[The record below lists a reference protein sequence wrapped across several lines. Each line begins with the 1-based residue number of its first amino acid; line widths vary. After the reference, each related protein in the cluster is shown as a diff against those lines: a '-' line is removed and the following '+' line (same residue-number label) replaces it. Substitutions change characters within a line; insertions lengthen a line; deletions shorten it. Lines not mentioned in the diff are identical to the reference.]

1 MLPVEKRDFISLGSS
16 LDRCAI
22 LCKSSIIINMDQT
35 ILLVVLGAIIFG
47 FGLTLNLLNRRLQ
60 ELKSSSAVELIKSD
74 VIELTRGINILQ
86 QAVGD
91 KLDKNNSSMQ
101 ASMQK
106 QLSESAKLVSDV
118 TQRLAKLDDTNKRVI
133 DVADELK
140 TLQNVLQNPKQRGV
154 FGEYYLESVLDN
166 ILSSKNY
173 QMQYKFKDGEIVDAV
188 IFLDKGQI
196 LPIDSKFS
204 LENYNRMVGEK
215 SKPEREKLLAK
226 VRTDLKNRIDETSKY
241 IRANEKTMDF
251 AFMFIPSESLYY
263 DLLIG
268 DVGTG
273 SSARDLI
280 EYAFRDKK
288 VIIVSPTSF
297 MAYLQTV
304 LHGLRSL
311 QIEEQAK
318 DIQIR
323 VGKLGQHIGKFD
335 EYMQKLGKSL
345 GQTVGHYNSAHK
357 ELGKVD
363 KDVVKIAGSDL
374 NVDPLLLDKPLIDE

>member
-1 MLPVEKRDFISLGSS
+1 MEQIILFIVL
-16 LDRCAI
+16 I
-22 LCKSSIIINMDQT
+22 VVII
-35 ILLVVLGAIIFG
+35 G
-47 FGLTLNLLNRRLQ
+47 FGAVVYVLNQRLR
-60 ELKSSSAVELIKSD
+60 ELKNSSAVEMVKTD
-74 VIELTRGINILQ
+74 VTELSRNIALLQ
-86 QAVGD
+86 QSMGD
-91 KLDKNNSSMQ
+91 RLERNNVAMQ
-101 ASMQK
+101 TSMQK
-106 QLSESAKLVSDV
+106 QLGQSAQLVADV
-118 TQRLAKLDDTNKRVI
+118 TQRLAKLDETNRRVV

-166 ILSSKNY
+166 ILPPKNF
-173 QMQYKFKDGEIVDAV
+173 QMQYKFDNGDIVDAV
-188 IFLDKGQI
+188 VFLEKGQV

-204 LENYNRMVGEK
+204 LENYNRMVGESDK
-215 SKPEREKLLAK
+215 VKRAQLLAS
-226 VRTDLKNRIDETSKY
+226 VRNDLKGRIDETSKY
-241 IRANEKTMDF
+241 IRPSENTMDF

-304 LHGLRSL
+304 LQGLRSL

-318 DIQIR
+318 EIQVR
-323 VGKLGQHIGKFD
+323 VGQLGRHISAYDSF
-335 EYMQKLGKSL
+335 MQKLGGSL
-345 GQTVGHYNSAHK
+345 GTTVGHFNTAHK
-357 ELGKVD
+357 ELKKID
-363 KDVVKIAGSDL
+363 KDIVKIAGTTPS
-374 NVDPLLLDKPLIDE
+374 VEPLLIDKPQRDE

>member
-1 MLPVEKRDFISLGSS
+1 
-16 LDRCAI
+16 
-22 LCKSSIIINMDQT
+22 MDQT
-35 ILLVVLGAIIFG
+35 ILLVIIICG
-47 FGLTLNLLNRRLQ
+47 FGVIIYVLNQRLKD
-60 ELKSSSAVELIKSD
+60 LKSSSSVEMLKSD
-74 VIELTRGINILQ
+74 VTELSRGVNNLQ
-86 QAVGD
+86 QVVGD
-91 KLDKNNSSMQ
+91 KLDNNNQSMQ

-106 QLSESAKLVSDV
+106 QLSESAKLVTDV
-118 TQRLAKLDDTNKRVI
+118 TQRLAKLDETNRRVV

-166 ILSSKNY
+166 ILPSKNY
-173 QMQYKFKDGEIVDAV
+173 QMQYKFRDGEIVDAV
-188 IFLDKGQI
+188 VFLDKGQI

-204 LENYNRMVGEK
+204 LENYNRMVGENNK
-215 SKPEREKLLAK
+215 VEREKLLAK

-241 IRANEKTMDF
+241 IRPAEKTMDF

-304 LHGLRSL
+304 LQGLRSL

-323 VGKLGQHIGKFD
+323 VGKLGQHINRFD
-335 EYMQKLGKSL
+335 EYMSKLGRSL
-345 GQTVGHYNSAHK
+345 GQTVGHFNDAHK

-363 KDVVKIAGSDL
+363 KDVVKIAGTETG
-374 NVDPLLLDKPLIDE
+374 VDPLLLDKPRYDD

>member
-1 MLPVEKRDFISLGSS
+1 ME
-16 LDRCAI
+16 
-22 LCKSSIIINMDQT
+22 QT
-35 ILLVVLGAIIFG
+35 ILIVVLGVVILG
-47 FGLTLNLLNRRLQ
+47 FGAVLYLLNQRLQ
-60 ELKSSSAVELIKSD
+60 ELKSSSAVELLKSD
-74 VIELTRGINILQ
+74 VTELSRGINNLQ
-86 QAVGD
+86 QSVGD
-91 KLDKNNSSMQ
+91 KLERNNMTMQ
-101 ASMQK
+101 TSMQK

-118 TQRLAKLDDTNKRVI
+118 TQRLAKLDETNRRVV

-166 ILSSKNY
+166 ILPSKNY

-188 IFLDKGQI
+188 VFLDKGQI
-196 LPIDSKFS
+196 LSIDSKFS
-204 LENYNRMVGEK
+204 LENYNRMVGEDK
-215 SKPEREKLLAK
+215 KPEREKLLAK
-226 VRTDLKNRIDETSKY
+226 VRADLKNRIDETSKY
-241 IRANEKTMDF
+241 IRPSENTMDF

-304 LHGLRSL
+304 LQGLRSL

-323 VGKLGQHIGKFD
+323 VGKLGQHISKFD
-335 EYMQKLGKSL
+335 EYMQKLGRSL
-345 GQTVGHYNSAHK
+345 GQTVGHYNDAHK

-363 KDVVKIAGSDL
+363 KDVIKIAGADSG
-374 NVDPLLLDKPLIDE
+374 VEPLLIDKPRSDE

>member
-1 MLPVEKRDFISLGSS
+1 MNQVVMVI
-16 LDRCAI
+16 I
-22 LCKSSIIINMDQT
+22 LI
-35 ILLVVLGAIIFG
+35 VVVAG
-47 FGLTLNLLNRRLQ
+47 FGAVLYVLNHKLQ
-60 ELKSSSAVELIKSD
+60 ELKNSGAAEMLKGDVVELS
-74 VIELTRGINILQ
+74 RNINILQ

-91 KLDKNNSSMQ
+91 KLERNNLSMQ
-101 ASMQK
+101 TSMQK

-118 TQRLAKLDDTNKRVI
+118 TQRLAKLDETNRRVI

-154 FGEYYLESVLDN
+154 FGEYYLESVLGN
-166 ILSSKNY
+166 ILPSKNY
-173 QMQYKFKDGEIVDAV
+173 QMQYKFKDGEMVDAV
-188 IFLDKGQI
+188 VFLDKGQI
-196 LPIDSKFS
+196 LPVDSKFS
-204 LENYNRMVGEK
+204 LENYNRMVGEANK
-215 SKPEREKLLAK
+215 ADREKLLAK

-241 IRANEKTMDF
+241 IRPSEKTMDF

-304 LHGLRSL
+304 LQGLRSL

-323 VGKLGQHIGKFD
+323 VGKLGQHIGRFD
-335 EYMQKLGKSL
+335 EYMQKLGRSL
-345 GQTVGHYNSAHK
+345 GQTVGHYNDAHK

-363 KDVVKIAGSDL
+363 KDVVKISGIDPE
-374 NVDPLLLDKPLIDE
+374 VDPLLLDKPQDNS

>member
-1 MLPVEKRDFISLGSS
+1 MDQLFLI
-16 LDRCAI
+16 AI
-22 LCKSSIIINMDQT
+22 LVI
-35 ILLVVLGAIIFG
+35 VIFG
-47 FGLTLNLLNRRLQ
+47 FTIVIYNLNHKISELT
-60 ELKSSSAVELIKSD
+60 KSSAVELIKTD
-74 VIELTRGINILQ
+74 VVELARSINDLQ
-86 QAVGD
+86 KSVGD
-91 KLDKNNSSMQ
+91 KLDRNNLSVQTSI
-101 ASMQK
+101 QK
-106 QLSESAKLVSDV
+106 QLGESSKIVADVS
-118 TQRLAKLDDTNKRVI
+118 QRLAKLDETNRRVV

-166 ILSSKNY
+166 VIPSKNY
-173 QMQYKFKDGEIVDAV
+173 QMQYKFKDGETVDAV
-188 IFLDKGQI
+188 IFLDRGQI

-204 LENYNRMVGEK
+204 LENYNRMVSAKNKAEK
-215 SKPEREKLLAK
+215 DILLKK
-226 VRTDLKNRIDETSKY
+226 VRADLKSRIDETSKY
-241 IRANEKTMDF
+241 IRPAEKTMEF

-304 LHGLRSL
+304 LQGLRSL

-318 DIQIR
+318 DIQVR
-323 VGKLGQHIGKFD
+323 VGILGQHINKFD
-335 EYMQKLGKSL
+335 EYMQKLGRSL
-345 GQTVGHYNSAHK
+345 GQTVGHYNNAHK
-357 ELGKVD
+357 ELSKVD
-363 KDVVKIAGSDL
+363 KDVIKIAGVDPK
-374 NVDPLLLDKPLIDE
+374 VDPLLLDKPKSEE

>member
-1 MLPVEKRDFISLGSS
+1 MNQVVMVIILIVVIIGFS
-16 LDRCAI
+16 AI
-22 LCKSSIIINMDQT
+22 LY
-35 ILLVVLGAIIFG
+35 ILSHK
-47 FGLTLNLLNRRLQ
+47 LQ
-60 ELKSSSAVELIKSD
+60 ELKNSGAAEMLKGDVVELS
-74 VIELTRGINILQ
+74 RNINILQ

-91 KLDKNNSSMQ
+91 RLERNNLSMQ
-101 ASMQK
+101 TSMQK

-118 TQRLAKLDDTNKRVI
+118 TQRLAKLDETNRRVV
-133 DVADELK
+133 DVADELR

-154 FGEYYLESVLDN
+154 FGEYYLESVLGN
-166 ILSSKNY
+166 ILPSKNY
-173 QMQYKFKDGEIVDAV
+173 QMQYKFQDGEIVDAV
-188 IFLDKGQI
+188 VFLDKGQI
-196 LPIDSKFS
+196 LSIDSKFS
-204 LENYNRMVGEK
+204 LENYNRMVGETNK
-215 SKPEREKLLAK
+215 SDREKLLTK
-226 VRTDLKNRIDETSKY
+226 VRVDLKNRIDETSKY
-241 IRANEKTMDF
+241 IRPSEKTMDF

-304 LHGLRSL
+304 LQGLRSL

-323 VGKLGQHIGKFD
+323 VGKLGQHIGRFD
-335 EYMQKLGKSL
+335 EYMQKLGRSL
-345 GQTVGHYNSAHK
+345 GQTVGHYNDAHK

-363 KDVVKIAGSDL
+363 KDVIKISGVDPMI
-374 NVDPLLLDKPLIDE
+374 DPLLLDKPQDNN